1 MKTVSRAQ
9 AATGLVLAIVLGLMF
24 PATGWVAAPGL
35 EVDARR
41 DAAVEAVARVMPSV
55 VNIGTETIVAVRD
68 PFEELLQEF
77 WGPYYRGRP
86 PETRLYSLGSGV
98 IIDESGYVLTN
109 DHVVRR
115 ASRVWVK
122 LAEEAGGDECQATLI
137 AGSSRGDV
145 ALLKINLKPGQKLK
159 AVRFA
164 ADDDLLLGET
174 VLALGNPFGLGG
186 SVSRGILSSKSR
198 RPPVENAPMDIADW
212 LQTDAAVNPGNSGGP
227 LINLRGELIGINVA
241 VYREAQGIG
250 FAIPIKRVSEALADI
265 FSPELKQWWFGARVK
280 PAGHRLSVAAV
291 EHGSPAE
298 RAGIKAG
305 DLVVT
310 INGKAPRGFI
320 EFIQEL
326 MAGEDKRDTALVV
339 QRGDTR
345 QNLTVRLARVAAV
358 FNASLVKQKLGLSL
372 QEISVELA
380 QRLGLATT
388 DGLLVAGVERNSPAE
403 EVGMERG
410 HVILAI
416 AGQPVAEVAAA
427 AKTLYGKKK
436 GDRVSLQVLAQRRQ
450 GPLLRTQRVNV
461 EVVVR

>member
-1 MKTVSRAQ
+1 MNSAFRRSPGWA
-9 AATGLVLAIVLGLMF
+9 LALLLGLTC
-24 PATGWVAAPGL
+24 PAAALGP

-41 DAAVEAVARVMPSV
+41 DAVVEAVARVMPSV

-68 PFEELLQEF
+68 PFEALLQEF
-77 WGPYYRGRP
+77 WGPYYRRRP

-98 IIDESGYVLTN
+98 VIDESGYVLTN

-122 LAEEAGGDECQATLI
+122 LTDEAGGGEYEATPI
-137 AGSSRGDV
+137 AGTTRGDV

-280 PAGHRLSVAAV
+280 PAGRWLTVAAV
-291 EHGSPAE
+291 ERGSPAE
-298 RAGIKAG
+298 RAGLKAG
-305 DLVVT
+305 DLVVAV
-310 INGKAPRGFI
+310 NGRPPRGFI

-326 MAGEDKRDTALVV
+326 MAAEDKRDTALAV
-339 QRGDTR
+339 QRGEAR
-345 QNLTVRLARVAAV
+345 PNLTVRLARMTTV
-358 FNASLVKQKLGLSL
+358 FNASLVKQKLGVSL
-372 QEISVELA
+372 QEISLELA
-380 QRLGLATT
+380 ERLGLAST
-388 DGLLVAGVERNSPAE
+388 DGLLVAGVERGSPADA
-403 EVGMERG
+403 VGLERG
-410 HVILAI
+410 HVILGI
-416 AGQPVAEVAAA
+416 AGQAVEDVVSA
-427 AKTLYGKKK
+427 AKILYGKKK

-450 GPLLRTQRVNV
+450 GPLLRTQRVDV